1 MSSISVVIPARD
13 DAPFLRT
20 CLHAL
25 SRQTRAPDEIIVV
38 DNGSSDDTS
47 EIARAAGA
55 RVIFEPE
62 TGILRASAAGFDAAR
77 GEIIARLDADSVP
90 PTDWVERV
98 ERMLGAA
105 SAPAIVTGPGDF
117 YGGGVV
123 TRWLGR
129 VVYIGG
135 YFWAV
140 GRLLGHPPIF
150 GSNFAMHREVWASV
164 RSKVHRTVR
173 RVHDDFDLAIQLEPE
188 ITIVYDRTLR
198 VGISAR
204 PFQTLGGLFRRLKW
218 AYLTLRINWRE
229 EPIRMRRRRWLD
241 SRTNGG

>member
-13 DAPFLRT
+13 DAIFLRT

-38 DNGSSDDTS
+38 DNGSSDDTA
-47 EIARAAGA
+47 EVARAAGA
-55 RVIFEPE
+55 RVVFEPE
-62 TGILRASAAGFDAAR
+62 IGILRASAAGFDAAQ

-98 ERMLGAA
+98 ESMLGEA

-117 YGGGVV
+117 YGAGTV

-164 RSKVHRTVR
+164 RSRVHRTVR
-173 RVHDDFDLAIQLEPE
+173 RVHDDLDLAIQLEPG
-188 ITIVYDRTLR
+188 ITIVCDHTLR

-204 PFQTLGGLFRRLKW
+204 PFQTLGGLARRVKW
-218 AYLTLRINWRE
+218 AYLTLAISWRE
-229 EPIRMRRRRWLD
+229 EALRVRRRRWKD
-241 SRTNGG
+241 SRRNDG